1 MAAMGRP
8 PKYRPE
14 FCDTVLE
21 LGAQG
26 MSECEIAVELGVAR
40 STLHFWKGEHPDF
53 LAAITRAKEAEQAWW
68 EKTGRTALFADK
80 FNSVVWSKSMSAR
93 FRDEYTDRVK
103 SEITGKDGEPL
114 VRANELAESLIAH
127 VVAAKSQQG

>member
-8 PKYRPE
+8 PKYKPE
-14 FCDTVLE
+14 FCERVVE

-26 MSECEIAVELGVAR
+26 LSECEIAVDLGVAR

-53 LAAITRAKEAEQAWW
+53 LAALTRAKEAEQAWW
-68 EKTGRTALFADK
+68 ERTGRNALFAER
-80 FNSVVWSKSMSAR
+80 FNSAVWSKSMSSR

-103 SEITGKDGEPL
+103 NEITGKDGERL
-114 VRANELAESLIAH
+114 FDAAAH
-127 VVAAKSQQG
+127 VESIIANAEILQSRSE